1 MYIKFVCISHIGKQ
15 NGAETL
21 AHVAISCFK
30 IQVKNIYALHA
41 ISIFIFKKSLVISDT
56 SLKEEDVSPTKIY
69 LSTWKIISFEKK

>member
-30 IQVKNIYALHA
+30 IQVKNALHA
-41 ISIFIFKKSLVISDT
+41 ISIFILKKSLVISDT
-56 SLKEEDVSPTKIY
+56 SLNEEDVSPTKIY
-69 LSTWKIISFEKK
+69 LSTWKITSFEKK

>member
-30 IQVKNIYALHA
+30 IQVKNALYA

>member
-21 AHVAISCFK
+21 VHVAISYFK
-30 IQVKNIYALHA
+30 IQVKNALHA

-56 SLKEEDVSPTKIY
+56 SLKEEDVSPAKIY